1 MVLLP
6 PRTNAPTSLA
16 WLSPLDLKPLSLPTL
31 RELVFLT
38 FVCNCIVLGCWDFNV
53 FRARRSRELIAAAAK
68 SEGAYWRVQSNAS
81 VGCDDTLVH
90 THT

>member
-6 PRTNAPTSLA
+6 PRTNPPTSLA